1 MDLKMKTVFLV
12 IKNTLQ
18 SMEIKATKENCDKA
32 MSIYTLCDKAVEA
45 LEGLEGK
52 QHDGN
57 CEGENVPD

>member
-1 MDLKMKTVFLV
+1 MDLKTVFLA

-18 SMEIKATKENCDKA
+18 SMEIKATKDNCDKA
-32 MSIYTLCDKAVEA
+32 MGIYRLCDEVVKA

-57 CEGENVPD
+57 GEG